1 MSPAPTGTR
10 WWEAIGETLEMTWV
24 LVAAGFLTVV
34 RRVGVALVPAG
45 FLAAL
50 LRDVARTEL
59 RTEDDFRAD
68 ELLADLEVVL
78 EAVGLLGAF
87 LAAGFE
93 ADLTAVLE
101 ALLVDGL
108 EAVRLAVLVDDD
120 LVAEGFAAALVAVLA
135 VVVVFLAVDG
145 FLAVDALAVDFL
157 AVVFLAVAFLA
168 VDALVADALVVDALV
183 VEVFRAAGFAVA
195 LEAVLAVLALVAVAF
210 RAVVSAAGRLARL
223 AAGRLPAERA
233 AVVTSR
239 STCLASAS
247 RRLVTLST
255 SARVAELLS

>member
-1 MSPAPTGTR
+1 
-10 WWEAIGETLEMTWV
+10 MTWV

-34 RRVGVALVPAG
+34 RRVAVALATAG
-45 FLAAL
+45 FLAAV
-50 LRDVARTEL
+50 LREVARTEL

-78 EAVGLLGAF
+78 EAVALLGAF

-93 ADLTAVLE
+93 AALTVVRD
-101 ALLVDGL
+101 ALLVAGL
-108 EAVRLAVLVDDD
+108 ETVRLAVLVDDD
-120 LVAEGFAAALVAVLA
+120 LVAEGRLAALLVAVLAAGLA
-135 VVVVFLAVDG
+135 VVVVFLAVGAFLAVDA
-145 FLAVDALAVDFL
+145 LAVDALAVDFL
-157 AVVFLAVAFLA
+157 AVAFLA
-168 VDALVADALVVDALV
+168 VDALVVDALVVDALV

-195 LEAVLAVLALVAVAF
+195 LEAVLAVLALLAVAF
-210 RAVVSAAGRLARL
+210 RAVVSAAGRLAGL

-239 STCLASAS
+239 STCLASES